1 MLHNSEA
8 FFITRVRFISMFSI
22 NKLFKKNNSDITRL
36 YEVLEAYKSGVF
48 PLGIEREWVESYKNK
63 DGVITLAL
71 QIPFAVKSVCTS
83 LADFLTKQLGQ
94 PVTLTIDVKLP
105 EIHKYKKVKHI
116 LLVASGKGGVGKSTT
131 AAFLAQ
137 ALSSEGGRVGV
148 LDADIYGPSIPT
160 IFGVQ
165 DVKPTSKDNKT
176 LNPIIKDAISIQS
189 IGFLVPAENA
199 TVWRGPMA
207 SQALSQLL
215 NETDWGELDYLI
227 VDMPPG
233 TGDIQLT
240 MTQKVPASGALI
252 VTTPQNLALADA
264 QKGIAMFNQ
273 VNLPILGLIEN
284 MSHFVCGHCG
294 EKNHVFGQHGG
305 TELASRHGVPLIAEV
320 PLDVSIRETSE
331 QGENIFTTSTEQVTN
346 YVACAQ
352 LVGSILHYQTQ
363 STSMVDIV
371 ITDD

>member
-1 MLHNSEA
+1 
-8 FFITRVRFISMFSI
+8 MFGI
-22 NKLFKKNNSDITRL
+22 NKLFKKNNSDRTRL

-48 PLGIEREWVESYKNK
+48 PVGIEREWVENYTQCH
-63 DGVITLAL
+63 DGITLAL
-71 QIPFAVKSVCTS
+71 QIPFAVKSVNSCLT
-83 LADFLTKQLGQ
+83 DYLTKQLGQ
-94 PVTLTIDVKLP
+94 SVKLTIDVKLP
-105 EIHKYKKVKHI
+105 DVHKYKAVKHI

-137 ALSSEGGRVGV
+137 ALSAEGGRVGI

-160 IFGVQ
+160 IFGVR
-165 DVKPTSKDNKT
+165 DAKPTSKDNKT
-176 LNPIIKDAISIQS
+176 LNPIIKDEISIQS

-207 SQALSQLL
+207 SQALNQLL
-215 NETDWGELDYLI
+215 NETEWGELDYLI

-252 VTTPQNLALADA
+252 VTTPQDLALADA

-273 VNLPILGLIEN
+273 VNLPTLGLIEN
-284 MSHFVCGHCG
+284 MSHFLCGHCG
-294 EKNHVFGQHGG
+294 EKNHIFGQHGG
-305 TELASRHGVPLIAEV
+305 ADLASRHGVPLIAEV
-320 PLDVSIRETSE
+320 PLDINIRETSE
-331 QGENIFTTSTEQVTN
+331 QGENILTASTEQAAN

-363 STSMVDIV
+363 STSTVDIV

>member
-1 MLHNSEA
+1 MLHNSEV
-8 FFITRVRFISMFSI
+8 FFITRVRFISMFGI
-22 NKLFKKNNSDITRL
+22 NKLFKKNNSDRTRL
-36 YEVLEAYKSGVF
+36 YEVLDAYKSGVF
-48 PLGIEREWVESYKNK
+48 PLGIEREWVVNYTQDN
-63 DGVITLAL
+63 GVISLAL
-71 QIPFAVKSVCTS
+71 QIPFAVKSVNSCLT
-83 LADFLTKQLGQ
+83 DYLTKELGQ
-94 PVTLTIDVKLP
+94 SVKLTIDVKLP
-105 EIHKYKKVKHI
+105 DVHKYKKVKHI

-137 ALSSEGGRVGV
+137 ALSAEGGRVGV

-165 DVKPTSKDNKT
+165 DAKPTSKDNKT
-176 LNPIIKDAISIQS
+176 LNPIIKDAVSIQS

-207 SQALSQLL
+207 SQALNQLL
-215 NETDWGELDYLI
+215 NETEWGELDYLI

-252 VTTPQNLALADA
+252 VTTPQDLALADA

-284 MSHFVCGHCG
+284 MSHFLCGHCG
-294 EKNHVFGQHGG
+294 EKNHIFGQHGG
-305 TELASRHGVPLIAEV
+305 ADLASRHGVPLIAEV
-320 PLDVSIRETSE
+320 PLDINIRETSE
-331 QGENIFTTSTEQVTN
+331 QGENILTASTEQVAN

-363 STSMVDIV
+363 STSTVDIV